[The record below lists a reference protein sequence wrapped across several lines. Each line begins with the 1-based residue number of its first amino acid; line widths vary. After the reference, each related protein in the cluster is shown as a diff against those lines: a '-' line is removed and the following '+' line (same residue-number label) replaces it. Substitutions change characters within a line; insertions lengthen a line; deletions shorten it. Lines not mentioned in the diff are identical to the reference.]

1 MSAAE
6 ELAQAQ
12 SAGIRLLTWDEPQY
26 PQRLPRFMTRH
37 PSCMSLETF
46 SF

>member
-12 SAGIRLLTWDEPQY
+12 RDYQQQQETPQ
-26 PQRLPRFMTRH
+26 PTPVRE
-37 PSCMSLETF
+37 ETE
-46 SF
+46 